1 MKKRVLSLFLSVL
14 MVVTMLP
21 VTAHAVSVDDSSVF
35 LAQEYDYSCT
45 LAAATVM
52 LRRCAILRGDSNW
65 AAITESAVSSSAWIN
80 GTGLRASFTY
90 SGMTVNW
97 IQSFTGT
104 AAEKHNYL
112 VSMLIQHPEGVVIY
126 CRNLPQG
133 QHAVVLTDYTNGTFY
148 CTDTDSRYANRKD
161 RRPLVQSTLGGYL
174 NTTDQDYI
182 LEYVN
187 TIWYVSSFSTP
198 VQNQGDAFYAQII
211 NTGIG
216 RTAYETDT
224 TGNVRSATKD
234 NLLDPRQ
241 IWYFSRN
248 SDGSY
253 YIRNE
258 YNGKYLEPASSTIAN
273 GTNVIVSNQSGGAN
287 QRWYITQRPT
297 GYSIRAYNGNL
308 FLSLAATNVQL
319 ATAGSDATQLCG
331 PVQGTD
337 LKNYAKPRKP
347 DVPMVSVADAFAGES
362 STIKWSKS
370 VEINAY
376 DVRTYQLEIW
386 DGNGT
391 LLLSKAG
398 LTSNSYNYTF
408 EKEGNYLLQVTA
420 VNEQYE
426 DYYTDSGK
434 TAIEVTS
441 SHDHSYSYEMKKAP
455 TTATNGSGQIVG
467 TCDVCGRTLRI
478 VMPRLTTA
486 DYSYSEIVPATCQ
499 NTGVERYTWN
509 NTTYGIYSVDVTTPK
524 ADHTYSHETIPATC
538 VTAAIEKYTCTVCG
552 DTYTEKGTLGW
563 SEWSTEKP
571 EGISEDLIE
580 TATEYRYSDYST
592 TQSYQTSMPGYTVK
606 SSQWVQK
613 DTGSIAYVQSWP
625 TGFYQGHWLYS
636 AYNKTAPLAY
646 ETNTAKQVINSE
658 YTSSHIYW
666 HWCRGT
672 YTAGPIDRKVSTE
685 ADGEFQT
692 FHAFE
697 STDTA
702 AITSGIFQRMDK
714 GDCCTDTYWYL
725 ELPITTRTYTT
736 YNKLFTYEKWSD
748 WSEWSQT
755 PVTASST
762 RKVETRTVYRYYTEL
777 GSHSW
782 DDGVVTTEPTCV
794 LDGVRTYTCAL
805 CGAEKTGSIRK
816 TGHTFRDGV
825 CIYCSAVESMA
836 ALVVGTATA
845 SQGHEVM
852 IPVELSKNTGFAAF
866 DLEISYDENALT
878 LREISAG
885 SLITG
890 REGFVFDLD
899 ERTASFTG
907 TDDIFDSGSLLYL
920 TFDVA
925 QKAADGSYN
934 VFVGLGESGITD
946 ADGQALEI
954 RTEPGTVTVK
964 EGFRVDTYFESVT
977 LVDPDQVFVMT
988 EGIDASSCKDGAFY
1002 YNPVG
1007 KFDAEVTVKL
1017 TENAR
1022 EELGLESA
1030 SLSKK
1035 WSDIYREVWFA
1046 HIFDSN
1052 PQADN
1057 WKLLDAEEHL
1067 YSCDLKV
1074 GNGYNSDMGEEEY
1087 LPLTVKIKLL
1097 PETQIK
1103 KVECLTP
1110 SVLLV
1115 QGCDTYYGMDADG
1128 NKLEFFELTEALDS
1142 ERVKFRITL
1151 TDDSVITGTA
1161 YEISWETGIWPVV
1174 GTVPES
1180 EQIWKVGDGK
1190 EHSFTVYFGTERC
1203 IVPVTL
1209 SGPLVSGIKLANRD
1223 YLEQVFGMCV
1233 EPASSAVELEVT
1245 MTDAGAARYGFT
1257 TFVGTESQLKDA
1269 LHEEFSFSWSPMDD
1283 EESIP
1288 VGKKYNLPVHLA
1300 GCHTTLPVKVVGGS
1314 RVPLTVE
1321 NFPDANFREYLQT
1334 EFAGYIDAD
1343 GNILTEA
1350 VQSIDCRGRKIKSM
1364 KGIELFKKLE
1374 GLNCGENQLATL
1386 DVSKNTA
1393 LVDLSVYENQL
1404 TSLDVS
1410 RNVTLEYLDCYSN
1423 QLTSLDIST
1432 SKSLRILDC
1441 SDTALMTLDVSRNTK
1456 LEALYCSG
1464 NQLTELDVGQNTKL
1478 VRLSCG
1484 ENLLTELDVSHN
1496 TKLEGLYCAENQLT
1510 SLDVSQNT
1518 QLEAL
1523 YCGGNQLTEL
1533 DVRSNL
1539 ALTELDCSGNRLT
1552 KLLLPGMTVKLN
1564 AISRIA
1570 AAFAPATYADA
1581 AANGALEYLDCSWN
1595 KLTAVDTTTCP
1606 ALETL
1611 ICADNDAELTV
1622 NVADLSKVSLS
1633 TMGTEKVTVKEKGK
1647 AVSGRPASGTFSVD
1661 NAKLTLSDGS
1671 KTFKTIVV
1679 NGTYRFDVVTD
1690 GAYILTVEADEYV
1703 SRRIGVNVAN
1713 GMITGMDGCVLRRL
1727 GDVTMDGTIDVY
1739 DLQRLYEHVSSINS
1753 LIDNYALQLADING
1767 GGVDATD
1774 VQALYELLVG

>member
-21 VTAHAVSVDDSSVF
+21 VTAHADRPSLTWPVPGFYNLSQGHHGTTYNWV
-35 LAQEYDYSCT
+35 EYKSAIDISGYAIEGARIV
-45 LAAATVM
+45 AAEGGIVETVY
-52 LRRCAILRGDSNW
+52 RCELKHND
-65 AAITESAVSSSAWIN
+65 IN
-80 GTGLRASFTY
+80 CCGGFGTGLIVRGWSGRYYQYAHMLAHSLDSTSEGQTINEGDTIGYVGNTGDSTGPHLHFSVSTGGTWYSNGPDPSHDAGNYTY
-90 SGMTVNW
+90 KGYGNHNFGSW
-97 IQSFTGT
+97 IETTPANCTTNGVSTRTCTQCGYSETLPIPANGQHSYGAWKVIKEATCTENGTQQRTCTRCGNVETGT
-104 AAEKHNYL
+104 VTKGGHVYGEW
-112 VSMLIQHPEGVVIY
+112 VVTKEPTCTEAGAKQRTCTLCNSVQTTTVIKLGHDY
-126 CRNLPQG
+126 GEN
-133 QHAVVLTDYTNGTFY
+133 VVAKEAT
-148 CTDTDSRYANRKD
+148 CM
-161 RRPLVQSTLGGYL
+161 
-174 NTTDQDYI
+174 
-182 LEYVN
+182 E
-187 TIWYVSSFSTP
+187 
-198 VQNQGDAFYAQII
+198 
-211 NTGIG
+211 TGIVT
-216 RTAYETDT
+216 RTCA
-224 TGNVRSATKD
+224 RC
-234 NLLDPRQ
+234 
-241 IWYFSRN
+241 
-248 SDGSY
+248 
-253 YIRNE
+253 
-258 YNGKYLEPASSTIAN
+258 
-273 GTNVIVSNQSGGAN
+273 
-287 QRWYITQRPT
+287 
-297 GYSIRAYNGNL
+297 GYV
-308 FLSLAATNVQL
+308 LSL
-319 ATAGSDATQLCG
+319 
-331 PVQGTD
+331 
-337 LKNYAKPRKP
+337 
-347 DVPMVSVADAFAGES
+347 
-362 STIKWSKS
+362 
-370 VEINAY
+370 
-376 DVRTYQLEIW
+376 
-386 DGNGT
+386 
-391 LLLSKAG
+391 
-398 LTSNSYNYTF
+398 
-408 EKEGNYLLQVTA
+408 
-420 VNEQYE
+420 
-426 DYYTDSGK
+426 
-434 TAIEVTS
+434 
-441 SHDHSYSYEMKKAP
+441 
-455 TTATNGSGQIVG
+455 
-467 TCDVCGRTLRI
+467 
-478 VMPRLTTA
+478 
-486 DYSYSEIVPATCQ
+486 
-499 NTGVERYTWN
+499 
-509 NTTYGIYSVDVTTPK
+509 TTPK

-988 EGIDASSCKDGAFY
+988 EGVDASSCKDGAFY

-1030 SLSKK
+1030 SLTKK

-1057 WKLLDAEEHL
+1057 WKLLDEKEHL

-1074 GNGYNSDMGEEEY
+1074 DNGHNRDTGEDEY

-1190 EHSFTVYFGTERC
+1190 EHSFTVYFGTESC

-1223 YLEQVFGMCV
+1223 YLEQVSGMCV

-1245 MTDAGAARYGFT
+1245 MTDVGAARYGFT

-1288 VGKKYNLPVHLA
+1288 VGKKYDLPVHLA

-1570 AAFAPATYADA
+1570 APFAPATYADA
-1581 AANGALEYLDCSWN
+1581 AANGALEYLDCSRN
-1595 KLTAVDTTTCP
+1595 YLTTVDTTTCP

-1611 ICADNDAELTV
+1611 ICTDNGAELTV

-1633 TMGTEKVTVKEKGK
+1633 TVGTEKVTVKEKDGTVPGGP
-1647 AVSGRPASGTFSVD
+1647 VSGQLGIAD
-1661 NAKLTLSDGS
+1661 AQLTLSSGS
-1671 KTFKTIVV
+1671 KSFKTVV
-1679 NGTYRFDVVTD
+1679 TNGVYRFDAVTD
-1690 GAYILTVEADEYV
+1690 GTYTLAVEAEGYVTRSETVTVENGTV
-1703 SRRIGVNVAN
+1703 S
-1713 GMITGMDGCVLRRL
+1713 GMEGFMLAES
-1727 GDVTMDGTIDVY
+1727 GDVNLDGVLDVY
-1739 DLQRLYEHVSSINS
+1739 DLQRLYEHVTGIDLLAGYAAQVSDVNRDNDTSEKSILDLQRLYDQLVNGSGKSGVNS
-1753 LIDNYALQLADING
+1753 AMTG
-1767 GGVDATD
+1767 
-1774 VQALYELLVG
+1774 

>member
-21 VTAHAVSVDDSSVF
+21 VTAHADRPTLTWPVPGFYNVSNPYHGGPDQYGVDQKNAIDISSGGIEGANIV
-35 LAQEYDYSCT
+35 
-45 LAAATVM
+45 AAAGGWVIQ
-52 LRRCAILRGDSNW
+52 RFDCDKHHEYGDECGCYSF
-65 AAITESAVSSSAWIN
+65 
-80 GTGLRASFTY
+80 GTGLVIRGYDGRLYQYAHMQY
-90 SGMTVNW
+90 
-97 IQSFTGT
+97 QSIPSIVYKS
-104 AAEKHNYL
+104 AE
-112 VSMLIQHPEGVVIY
+112 VSA
-126 CRNLPQG
+126 G
-133 QHAVVLTDYTNGTFY
+133 QL
-148 CTDTDSRYANRKD
+148 
-161 RRPLVQSTLGGYL
+161 
-174 NTTDQDYI
+174 
-182 LEYVN
+182 
-187 TIWYVSSFSTP
+187 
-198 VQNQGDAFYAQII
+198 
-211 NTGIG
+211 IG
-216 RTAYETDT
+216 RV
-224 TGNVRSATKD
+224 GN
-234 NLLDPRQ
+234 
-241 IWYFSRN
+241 
-248 SDGSY
+248 
-253 YIRNE
+253 
-258 YNGKYLEPASSTIAN
+258 
-273 GTNVIVSNQSGGAN
+273 
-287 QRWYITQRPT
+287 T
-297 GYSIRAYNGNL
+297 GYSFGAHLHFGVTDPVPSNYGDWNHAGVDPNHASGYYTYNGYGNHAFGGWIETTPANCTTNGVSTRTCTQCGYSETQTIPANGQHSYGAWKVIKEATCTENGTQQRTCTRCGNVETGTVTKGGHVYGEWVVTKEPTCTEAGAKQRTCTL
-308 FLSLAATNVQL
+308 CNSVDTVTVVKLGHNYGENVVAKEATCMETGIVTRTCARCGYVLSL
-319 ATAGSDATQLCG
+319 
-331 PVQGTD
+331 
-337 LKNYAKPRKP
+337 
-347 DVPMVSVADAFAGES
+347 
-362 STIKWSKS
+362 
-370 VEINAY
+370 
-376 DVRTYQLEIW
+376 
-386 DGNGT
+386 
-391 LLLSKAG
+391 
-398 LTSNSYNYTF
+398 
-408 EKEGNYLLQVTA
+408 
-420 VNEQYE
+420 
-426 DYYTDSGK
+426 
-434 TAIEVTS
+434 
-441 SHDHSYSYEMKKAP
+441 
-455 TTATNGSGQIVG
+455 
-467 TCDVCGRTLRI
+467 
-478 VMPRLTTA
+478 
-486 DYSYSEIVPATCQ
+486 
-499 NTGVERYTWN
+499 
-509 NTTYGIYSVDVTTPK
+509 TTPK

-646 ETNTAKQVINSE
+646 ETTTAKQVINSE

-672 YTAGPIDRKVSTE
+672 YTAGPIDRLVSTE

-816 TGHTFRDGV
+816 TGHTFQDGV

-866 DLEISYDENALT
+866 DLEISYDESALT
-878 LREISAG
+878 LREIAAG

-890 REGFVFDLD
+890 REGFVFDLN
-899 ERTASFTG
+899 ERTASFAG

-920 TFDVA
+920 TFDIV
-925 QKAADGSYN
+925 QEAADGSYN

-964 EGFRVDTYFESVT
+964 EGFSVDTYFESVT
-977 LVDPDQVFVMT
+977 LADPDQVFVMT
-988 EGIDASSCKDGAFY
+988 EGVDASSCKDGVFY

-1035 WSDIYREVWFA
+1035 WSDIYQDVWFA

-1074 GNGYNSDMGEEEY
+1074 DNGYNSDTDEEEY
-1087 LPLTVKIKLL
+1087 LTLTVKIKLL
-1097 PETQIK
+1097 PEKQIK

-1115 QGCDTYYGMDADG
+1115 QGCDTYYGMDADR
-1128 NKLEFFELTEALDS
+1128 NEIEIFELTEALDS
-1142 ERVKFRITL
+1142 ERVKFRVTL
-1151 TDDSVITGTA
+1151 TDDRVITGTA
-1161 YEISWETGIWPVV
+1161 YEIYCQLNIRPVV
-1174 GTVPES
+1174 ETVAGS
-1180 EQIWKVGDGK
+1180 ERIWKVGDGK
-1190 EHSFTVYFGTERC
+1190 EHSFTVYFGTESC

-1257 TFVGTESQLKDA
+1257 TFVGTVSQLKDA
-1269 LHEEFSFSWSPMDD
+1269 LHEEFSFYWSPMDD
-1283 EESIP
+1283 EEAIP
-1288 VGKKYNLPVHLA
+1288 VGKKYDLPVHLA

-1314 RVPLTVE
+1314 RVPLTAE

-1350 VQSIDCRGRKIKSM
+1350 VVGIDCRDRKIKSI

-1374 GLNCGENQLATL
+1374 MLDCSENQLTTV
-1386 DVSKNTA
+1386 DVGKNTA
-1393 LVDLSVYENQL
+1393 LVNLSVYENQL

-1410 RNVTLEYLDCYSN
+1410 KNTILKYLDCS
-1423 QLTSLDIST
+1423 S
-1432 SKSLRILDC
+1432 
-1441 SDTALMTLDVSRNTK
+1441 
-1456 LEALYCSG
+1456 
-1464 NQLTELDVGQNTKL
+1464 
-1478 VRLSCG
+1478 
-1484 ENLLTELDVSHN
+1484 
-1496 TKLEGLYCAENQLT
+1496 NQLT
-1510 SLDVSQNT
+1510 SLDVSKNTRLEYLDCLSNKLTLLDVSANKNLRILLCGDNANLSHLNVSNNENLTSLGCGGAALKTLDVSQNT
-1518 QLEAL
+1518 KLEVLYCAENRLTELDVRQNTKLEGL

-1539 ALTELDCSGNRLT
+1539 ALTELDCSNNRLT
-1552 KLLLPGMTVKLN
+1552 KLLLPGMTVELN

-1581 AANGALEYLDCSWN
+1581 AANGALTYLDCSRN
-1595 KLTAVDTTTCP
+1595 YLTAVDTTTCP

-1611 ICADNDAELTV
+1611 ICADNEAELTV

-1633 TMGTEKVTVKEKGK
+1633 TMGTEKVTVKENGK

-1713 GMITGMDGCVLRRL
+1713 GKITGMDGCVLRRL

>member
-21 VTAHAVSVDDSSVF
+21 VTAYADRPSLTWPVPGYYDESQGYHANNAIDIWAGGTEGAEIV
-35 LAQEYDYSCT
+35 
-45 LAAATVM
+45 AAAGGKVYQ
-52 LRRCAILRGDSNW
+52 RFDCDKHHGQYD
-65 AAITESAVSSSAWIN
+65 ECFCYKF
-80 GTGLRASFTY
+80 GTGLVIRGYDGRLYQYAHMQY
-90 SGMTVNW
+90 
-97 IQSFTGT
+97 QSIPSNVYIG
-104 AAEKHNYL
+104 AD
-112 VSMLIQHPEGVVIY
+112 VVEG
-126 CRNLPQG
+126 
-133 QHAVVLTDYTNGTFY
+133 
-148 CTDTDSRYANRKD
+148 
-161 RRPLVQSTLGGYL
+161 QSIGRMG
-174 NTTDQDYI
+174 
-182 LEYVN
+182 
-187 TIWYVSSFSTP
+187 
-198 VQNQGDAFYAQII
+198 
-211 NTGIG
+211 NTGW
-216 RTAYETDT
+216 T
-224 TGNVRSATKD
+224 TGPH
-234 NLLDPRQ
+234 LHFG
-241 IWYFSRN
+241 I
-248 SDGSY
+248 
-253 YIRNE
+253 
-258 YNGKYLEPASSTIAN
+258 
-273 GTNVIVSNQSGGAN
+273 
-287 QRWYITQRPT
+287 
-297 GYSIRAYNGNL
+297 
-308 FLSLAATNVQL
+308 
-319 ATAGSDATQLCG
+319 
-331 PVQGTD
+331 
-337 LKNYAKPRKP
+337 
-347 DVPMVSVADAFAGES
+347 
-362 STIKWSKS
+362 
-370 VEINAY
+370 
-376 DVRTYQLEIW
+376 
-386 DGNGT
+386 
-391 LLLSKAG
+391 
-398 LTSNSYNYTF
+398 
-408 EKEGNYLLQVTA
+408 
-420 VNEQYE
+420 
-426 DYYTDSGK
+426 TDSGYHTDWSDAGPDPSHK
-434 TAIEVTS
+434 TGNYTYKGYGNHNFGSWIETTPANCTTNGVSTRTCTQCGYS
-441 SHDHSYSYEMKKAP
+441 EAQTIPANGQHSYGAWKVIKE
-455 TTATNGSGQIVG
+455 
-467 TCDVCGRTLRI
+467 
-478 VMPRLTTA
+478 
-486 DYSYSEIVPATCQ
+486 ATCTEEGTQ
-499 NTGVERYTWN
+499 QRTCTRCGNVETGTVTKGGHV
-509 NTTYGIYSVDVTTPK
+509 YGEWVVTKEPTCTEAGAKQRTCTLCNSVDTVTVVKLGHNYGENVVAKEATCMETGIVTRTCARCGYVLSLTTPK

-1464 NQLTELDVGQNTKL
+1464 NQLTELDV
-1478 VRLSCG
+1478 
-1484 ENLLTELDVSHN
+1484 
-1496 TKLEGLYCAENQLT
+1496 
-1510 SLDVSQNT
+1510 
-1518 QLEAL
+1518 
-1523 YCGGNQLTEL
+1523 
-1533 DVRSNL
+1533 RSNL

-1581 AANGALEYLDCSWN
+1581 AANGALEYLDCSRN